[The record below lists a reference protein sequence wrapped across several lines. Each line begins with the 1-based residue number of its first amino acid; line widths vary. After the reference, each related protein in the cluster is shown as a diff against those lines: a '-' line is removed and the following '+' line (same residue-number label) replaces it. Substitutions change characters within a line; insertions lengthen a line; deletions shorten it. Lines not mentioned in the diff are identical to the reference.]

1 MLYLWLSFTWC
12 VASRKSNFVLMVAAV
27 VETICW
33 WAFRIALFLLVV
45 DYVVAVIVQIVQ
57 LLLFSNWS
65 TCAGLSTYCDI
76 YVVIEL
82 FYWALWILCCLSVAV
97 DFCGLAVINCNV
109 HFVIGDTVFP
119 FKVVWELCWWSWHG
133 VPYYLC

>member
-1 MLYLWLSFTWC
+1 MTFIYMCCFTKKQFC
-12 VASRKSNFVLMVAAV
+12 PDGCCN
-27 VETICW
+27 CW
-33 WAFRIALFLLVV
+33 DHLLVSFQNR
-45 DYVVAVIVQIVQ
+45 VVLVGCWLCCCSYCPNRSIAP
-57 LLLFSNWS
+57 FSNWS
-65 TCAGLSTYCDI
+65 TCAGFSTYCGI

-133 VPYYLC
+133 IPYYLC